1 MNKYWP
7 IIVGVT
13 LVVIVSVA
21 LAASQSKQIKPPV
34 MQKETAESLM
44 QPTTSNSTSD
54 KTGTLP
60 LSVVQPQ
67 NGITVK
73 SAQIQV
79 IGKTAPNAEIFVNDK
94 ETVADAKGNFSV
106 AFTLEDGENY
116 ILVGANDAK
125 GNFAEQ
131 ELSVTFANG
140 Q

>member
-1 MNKYWP
+1 MNRYWP

-13 LVVIVSVA
+13 LIVFVSVS
-21 LAASQSKQIKPPV
+21 LVVSQSKQAKPPV
-34 MQKETAESLM
+34 MQKETVESLI

-60 LSVVQPQ
+60 LTVVQPQ
-67 NGITVK
+67 NGVTVK
-73 SAQIQV
+73 STQIQV
-79 IGKTAPNAEIFVNDK
+79 IGKTAPNAEVFVNDK
-94 ETVADAKGNFSV
+94 DTVADTKGNFSV

-116 ILVGANDAK
+116 ILVGASDAQ

-131 ELSVTFANG
+131 ELSVTFTNG